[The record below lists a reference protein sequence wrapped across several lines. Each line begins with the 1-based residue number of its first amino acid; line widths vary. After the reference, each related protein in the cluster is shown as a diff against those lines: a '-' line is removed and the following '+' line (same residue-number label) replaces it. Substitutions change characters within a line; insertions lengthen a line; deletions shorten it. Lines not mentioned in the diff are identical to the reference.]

1 MINAIFIPLIK
12 KTMDVLVKYLA
23 IFGLCLQ
30 FVAFW
35 LAAPELLGVEALKR
49 FEKGLVKLLAN
60 LPGMTLGIVGF
71 ATGIGL
77 GVYGIMVGL
86 KGDSDAAKRAIIWIA
101 IVFTLYVVFVVVF
114 YKRLQKVLRIRV
126 AEPLM
131 NSLIQNNK
139 TRKIALAVGA
149 AFFTLGFICQFVS
162 LVLS

>member
-1 MINAIFIPLIK
+1 
-12 KTMDVLVKYLA
+12 
-23 IFGLCLQ
+23 
-30 FVAFW
+30 
-35 LAAPELLGVEALKR
+35 LKR

-77 GVYGIMVGL
+77 GVYGMMVGME
-86 KGDSDAAKRAIIWIA
+86 GDSDAAKRAIIWIA
-101 IVFTLYVVFVVVF
+101 IVFTLYVVCVVVF